1 MESKKISMDIPI
13 EMYSWLEKHKNINR
27 SEIFRRAVDDI
38 INNVE
43 KKVSPVLFL
52 LTIWANVGAVALLGV
67 SIVPSPVPNLI
78 RGILAVMAGIISISA
93 ITVYVRTKRELVTQ

>member
-43 KKVSPVLFL
+43 KKVSPILLL
-52 LTIWANVGAVALLGV
+52 LTIWANVGAIALLGV
-67 SIVPSPVPNLI
+67 VLIPSPIPNLI
-78 RGILAVMAGIISISA
+78 RGILGVMAGFISISA
-93 ITVYVRTKRELVTQ
+93 VTVYLRTKREIAI

>member
-43 KKVSPVLFL
+43 KKVPPVLFL
-52 LTIWANVGAVALLGV
+52 LTIWANVGSIALLGV
-67 SIVPSPVPNLI
+67 VLIPSPIPNLV
-78 RGILAVMAGIISISA
+78 RGILGVMAGVISISA
-93 ITVYVRTKRELVTQ
+93 ITVYLRTKREIAI